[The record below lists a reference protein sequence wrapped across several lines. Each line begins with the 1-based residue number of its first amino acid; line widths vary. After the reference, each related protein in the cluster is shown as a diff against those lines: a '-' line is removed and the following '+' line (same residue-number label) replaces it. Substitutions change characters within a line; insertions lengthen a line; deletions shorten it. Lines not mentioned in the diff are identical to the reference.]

1 MDVSWSK
8 GGLGLNPSVDLYG
21 LILGSSLWF
30 HSKWMVWRCPNSGR
44 SGWPYSV
51 SASDINRPDSIRR
64 LLEAVV

>member
-1 MDVSWSK
+1 
-8 GGLGLNPSVDLYG
+8 LNPSVDLYG

-51 SASDINRPDSIRR
+51 SASDINRPD
-64 LLEAVV
+64 